1 LARNK
6 TDVRLEIGQE
16 NADKSVGRF
25 GEAEL
30 TIRAGV
36 LCAGLAFG
44 GTLFGG
50 AVSGTAAAPGNIEG
64 TIIVKKKLTRRR
76 VTASLP
82 LYQRGPA
89 VELAPDEPE
98 DPLSYERS
106 RVVVYLEGR
115 QTASPVTAVLE
126 QENRRFGQD
135 TVVIPAGSKVSF
147 PNQDPIFHN
156 VFSLSKTKIFD
167 LGNYSKG
174 ETRTVT
180 FNEPGI
186 VFVNC
191 HLHAN
196 MAAAIV
202 VTPNKWYARADRDGH
217 FTLRDVPPGSYTAV
231 AWHKA
236 AGFLRKQ
243 IEVVAGRGASLEFLI
258 PLDDAAPA
266 RETDALK
273 LQTRR

>member
-1 LARNK
+1 
-6 TDVRLEIGQE
+6 LEE
-16 NADKSVGRF
+16 
-25 GEAEL
+25 EAAL
-30 TIRAGV
+30 TNRAVV
-36 LCAGLAFG
+36 LCAALAFG
-44 GTLFGG
+44 GTMCAGNPAAGSIGG
-50 AVSGTAAAPGNIEG
+50 AAGSIEG
-64 TIIVKKKLTRRR
+64 NVVVKRKLTKRR

-89 VELAPDEPE
+89 VELAPDAPE
-98 DPLSYERS
+98 DPLSFERS

-115 QTASPVTAVLE
+115 RPAASVTAVID

-156 VFSLSKTKIFD
+156 VFSLSKAKIFD

-174 ETRTVT
+174 ETRIVT

-202 VTPNKWYARADRDGH
+202 VTPNQWYAKADRDGH
-217 FTLRDVPPGSYTAV
+217 FTLRDVPPGTYTVV

-236 AGFLRKQ
+236 AGFFRKQ
-243 IEVVAGRGASLEFLI
+243 IEVVAGRGASLDFLI
-258 PLDDAAPA
+258 PLEDGAPLPAHEAARDA
-266 RETDALK
+266 DAVK
-273 LQTRR
+273 LQSSVKLQSAR